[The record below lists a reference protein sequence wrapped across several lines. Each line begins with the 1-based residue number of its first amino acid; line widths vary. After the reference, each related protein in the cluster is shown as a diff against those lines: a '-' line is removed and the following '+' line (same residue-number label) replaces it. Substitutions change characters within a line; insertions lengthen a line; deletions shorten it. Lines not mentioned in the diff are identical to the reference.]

1 MLFLADESCDA
12 CMIRALRTSGHD
24 VIAIADT
31 NQGAPDSVVIM
42 LALSMSRILITED
55 KDFGQLVHASG
66 HGHSGVIL
74 LRYPFQLRHHIATQ
88 LSSLAQDRGETLSHS
103 FTVIEP
109 GRIRILS
116 G

>member
-12 CMIRALRTSGHD
+12 CMIRALRNSGHEVMPVAD
-24 VIAIADT
+24 GHRGANDLTVI
-31 NQGAPDSVVIM
+31 N
-42 LALSMSRILITED
+42 LAVGMSRILITED
-55 KDFGQLVHASG
+55 KDFGQLVYASG

-74 LRYPFQLRHHIATQ
+74 LRYPFQLRHHIAEQ
-88 LSSLAQDRGETLSHS
+88 LSTLVRNRGESLSRS

-109 GRIRILS
+109 GRVRILQ